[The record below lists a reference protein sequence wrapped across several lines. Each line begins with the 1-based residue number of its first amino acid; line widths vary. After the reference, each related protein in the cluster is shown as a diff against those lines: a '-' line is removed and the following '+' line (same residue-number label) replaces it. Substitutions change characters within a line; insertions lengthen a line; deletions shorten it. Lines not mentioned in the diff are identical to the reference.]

1 MVKLV
6 HFQASN
12 LELTNT
18 SLQTISL
25 LFQSFSTHTGIKTW
39 RDGPHGGFKS
49 SRAGQLYLESTEG
62 VVCL

>member
-18 SLQTISL
+18 SLQTIGL
-25 LFQSFSTHTGIKTW
+25 AFQSFSTHTGIKIW

-49 SRAGQLYLESTEG
+49 RGAGQLYLESTEG